1 MSSTLLQINRTTMVN
16 NPAFNRLRLLT
27 GEKSLLKL
35 SEVNV
40 IIFGLGGV
48 GSWCAEALIRSGIHN
63 LTLVDSD
70 VVCVTN
76 INRQVQATTSTVG
89 KSKVLKLRERLL
101 DINPQAR
108 ITALQKIYDQTT
120 SDSFNLSSYD
130 FVVDA
135 IDSLSNKV
143 DLIVQATKAKCRVIS
158 ALGASCKM
166 DPTRIKIGS
175 LWQSR
180 GCRLGRFVRKRLR
193 KRGFT
198 EEVTC
203 IYSDEN
209 IPPQES
215 GTLCGS
221 SKCLCPKKAESSD
234 GTMET
239 PHEWCSS
246 KKQINGSAVH
256 ITAIYGFMIAGLIIQ
271 NVTENSGKE
280 TSCAN
285 SGNTVVT
292 CQM

>member
-1 MSSTLLQINRTTMVN
+1 MVN

-35 SEVNV
+35 SETNV

-63 LTLVDSD
+63 LTIVDSD

-76 INRQVQATTSTVG
+76 INRQVQATTSSVG
-89 KSKVLKLRERLL
+89 KSKVLTLRERLL
-101 DINPQAR
+101 DINPQAN
-108 ITALQKIYDQTT
+108 ITAIQKIYDQTT
-120 SDSFNLSSYD
+120 SESFNLSSYD

-135 IDSLSNKV
+135 IDSLSSKV
-143 DLIVQATKAKCRVIS
+143 DLIIQSTKANCRVIS

-198 EEVTC
+198 DDVTS

-209 IPPQES
+209 IPPQGS

-221 SKCLCPKKAESSD
+221 SKCLCPKTAVSPD

-271 NVTENSGKE
+271 NVSENTAQNSPKKIKPDTIE
-280 TSCAN
+280 TIS
-285 SGNTVVT
+285 
-292 CQM
+292 

>member
-1 MSSTLLQINRTTMVN
+1 MVN

-35 SEVNV
+35 SEINV

-48 GSWCAEALIRSGIHN
+48 GSWCAEALIRSGIHK
-63 LTLVDSD
+63 LTIVDSD

-76 INRQVQATTSTVG
+76 INRQVQATISSIG

-101 DINPQAR
+101 DINPQAN
-108 ITALQKIYDQTT
+108 ISAIQMIYDQTT
-120 SDSFNLSSYD
+120 SESFNLSSYD

-143 DLIVQATKAKCRVIS
+143 DLIIQATKANCCVIS

-166 DPTRIKIGS
+166 DPKRIKIGS
-175 LWQSR
+175 LWESR
-180 GCRLGRFVRKRLR
+180 GCRLGKFVRKRLR

-198 EEVTC
+198 ENVTC

-209 IPPQES
+209 IPPQEN

-221 SKCLCPKKAESSD
+221 GTCLCPKIAEASD
-234 GTMET
+234 CTMEA

-271 NVTENSGKE
+271 NVVDNTGKSSLHEN
-280 TSCAN
+280 
-285 SGNTVVT
+285 
-292 CQM
+292 